1 MKINCMTEFGP
12 LNSEPVFKAFIKSC
26 QDAGDTVYTN
36 RNDDCDVAVIW
47 SVLWM
52 GRMQDYRFIWNRYK
66 KQNKPVVVIE
76 VGGIKRNQTWKIG
89 INGVNREADY
99 ALEDLDPNRW
109 SKFNIELKPWR
120 DGGENIILCG
130 QHHRSHQWRNN
141 PPIQKY
147 FENQINEIRTHTDK
161 HIVVRPHPRNSFI
174 IDTNKF
180 KNISLQ
186 YPIRDRATYDD
197 TDFEKILKTAYA
209 VVNYSSNPAMT
220 AAFNGVPVFVSE
232 ASLCYDIGN
241 LDFNTINN
249 PRKPERHEW
258 ANRLAHTEWW
268 IDEIREGTP
277 WRRIKKRLEQ
287 KYLK

>member
-1 MKINCMTEFGP
+1 MTEFGP

-109 SKFNIELKPWR
+109 SK
-120 DGGENIILCG
+120 
-130 QHHRSHQWRNN
+130 
-141 PPIQKY
+141 
-147 FENQINEIRTHTDK
+147 
-161 HIVVRPHPRNSFI
+161 
-174 IDTNKF
+174 
-180 KNISLQ
+180 
-186 YPIRDRATYDD
+186 
-197 TDFEKILKTAYA
+197 
-209 VVNYSSNPAMT
+209 
-220 AAFNGVPVFVSE
+220 
-232 ASLCYDIGN
+232 
-241 LDFNTINN
+241 
-249 PRKPERHEW
+249 
-258 ANRLAHTEWW
+258 
-268 IDEIREGTP
+268 
-277 WRRIKKRLEQ
+277 
-287 KYLK
+287 